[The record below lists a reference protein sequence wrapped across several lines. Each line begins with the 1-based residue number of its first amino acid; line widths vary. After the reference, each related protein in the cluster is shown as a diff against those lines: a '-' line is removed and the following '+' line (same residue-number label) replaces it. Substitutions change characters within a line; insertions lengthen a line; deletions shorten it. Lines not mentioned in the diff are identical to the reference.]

1 MEDSG
6 EFKTSN
12 TNVVIVTSAAPSSTT
27 PDKPTPYDKS
37 NLFRPWMLVERR
49 SQKNTIEQNEQNHC
63 ESGLNITESRFNPI
77 FETSEPSSTTM
88 DRPTTTTMSFTSEI
102 VSAVTFMVKSH
113 AHVSAIVPS
122 VSLSG
127 SSMYGP
133 LVVPAAAAVFD
144 TMSIPTPKVSTKLS
158 VIEKKQSSQTTTLER
173 VLCQSLQLLLL
184 SLVAAIII
192 SGKSNPNHAS
202 PRILPSPAKVLPH
215 KAENLQWFDH
225 KEIPPLEHPPDLS
238 PKVALVSTYS
248 SGSGKKISDTTAIVT
263 TINMDGAKDGA
274 MLQ

>member
-1 MEDSG
+1 MESG
-6 EFKTSN
+6 CHGRFGRMAVEIDLQKPLISKIPINGQTQLEFKTSN

-158 VIEKKQSSQTTTLER
+158 VIEKKQSSQTTTLG
-173 VLCQSLQLLLL
+173 SSKG
-184 SLVAAIII
+184 SLVIRKNLQV
-192 SGKSNPNHAS
+192 SKVNDSSKPCPSSNPYNS
-202 PRILPSPAKVLPH
+202 TRKSTLPKPPAPLAKSCRCYY
-215 KAENLQWFDH
+215 NLG
-225 KEIPPLEHPPDLS
+225 E
-238 PKVALVSTYS
+238 V
-248 SGSGKKISDTTAIVT
+248 
-263 TINMDGAKDGA
+263 
-274 MLQ
+274 